1 MPWWPPKHPSFGA
14 LVVRRCYSEI
24 STPDFDVSECRGPLP
39 QPSIAYGQYKL
50 VVFRMKRQVVRFRQ
64 EMNLQFVEL
73 TRALPVVSDSFE
85 QGFRNKLQLQTS
97 MAFFASVHSVQEIAN

>member
-1 MPWWPPKHPSFGA
+1 
-14 LVVRRCYSEI
+14 
-24 STPDFDVSECRGPLP
+24 
-39 QPSIAYGQYKL
+39 
-50 VVFRMKRQVVRFRQ
+50 MKRQVVRFRQ